1 MPPLKFIFVII
12 FDYLGKL
19 QFYIIIISLYILKSN
34 DYCGFIREKQEKIKI
49 KKIFIAMCLI
59 TMTAATAACGNDNA
73 ASSSSSSAGSSGVQ
87 QTVLNERAT
96 EKGTE
101 ATESSTKATEKGT
114 EKATE
119 KKSETGSSKSDKDKK
134 SKSSKSDKDK
144 KSSSSKSD
152 KDKKSSSSKNSSSN
166 NNNSNNGGGE
176 ITYYYTTTTTG
187 GSTGGNSGSN
197 SSAPNQNSNSGS
209 NGSSKN
215 NNSGS
220 TGKSNNSS
228 SSQSDPH
235 AGKTWHEAEY
245 KVINHPAKT
254 EKVWVVDQPATTKEE
269 PVYETHGVTICNVC
283 GADITNAAYREQHLI
298 AHIEAGEGGSYHD
311 EWREIQVGTK
321 TVTVPEKGHWEEKI
335 VKPAWTEKKLVRE
348 AGWY

>member
-1 MPPLKFIFVII
+1 MK
-12 FDYLGKL
+12 KT
-19 QFYIIIISLYILKSN
+19 
-34 DYCGFIREKQEKIKI
+34 I

-59 TMTAATAACGNDNA
+59 TMTAAAAACGNDNA

-96 EKGTE
+96 EKDTE

-119 KKSETGSSKSDKDKK
+119 KKSGTGSG
-134 SKSSKSDKDK
+134 SSKSDKDK

-152 KDKKSSSSKNSSSN
+152 KKNNENKSN
-166 NNNSNNGGGE
+166 NNSSGNGGE

-187 GSTGGNSGSN
+187 GSTGSSGDN
-197 SSAPNQNSNSGS
+197 SSAPSQNSS
-209 NGSSKN
+209 
-215 NNSGS
+215 SGS
-220 TGKSNNSS
+220 TGKSNGKSNNSS
-228 SSQSDPH
+228 SSQADTH

-245 KVINHPAKT
+245 KVINHPAET

-269 PVYETHGVTICNVC
+269 PVYETHDVTICNVC

-298 AHIEAGEGGSYHD
+298 AHIEAGEGGSYHN

-321 TVTVPEKGHWEEKI
+321 TVKVPEKGHWEKRI

>member
-1 MPPLKFIFVII
+1 MK
-12 FDYLGKL
+12 KT
-19 QFYIIIISLYILKSN
+19 
-34 DYCGFIREKQEKIKI
+34 I
-49 KKIFIAMCLI
+49 KKILMAMCLI
-59 TMTAATAACGNDNA
+59 AMTATAAACGSNNA

-87 QTVLNERAT
+87 QTVFNERAT
-96 EKGTE
+96 ESSTK
-101 ATESSTKATEKGT
+101 ATENSTKATEKGT

-119 KKSETGSSKSDKDKK
+119 KKSGTGFGSSKSDKDKK

-152 KDKKSSSSKNSSSN
+152 KDKKNSSSKSDKKNSKNKSN
-166 NNNSNNGGGE
+166 NNSSGNGGE

-187 GSTGGNSGSN
+187 GSN
-197 SSAPNQNSNSGS
+197 SSASNQNS
-209 NGSSKN
+209 
-215 NNSGS
+215 NSGS

-228 SSQSDPH
+228 SSQADPH

-245 KVINHPAKT
+245 KVINHPAET

-269 PVYETHGVTICNVC
+269 PVYETHGVYVCNDC
-283 GADITNAAYREQHLI
+283 GADITNAAYRKKHLI
-298 AHIEAGEGGSYHD
+298 AHIEAGESGSYHV
-311 EWREIQVGTK
+311 EERRVQTGTK
-321 TVTVPEKGHWEEKI
+321 TVKVPEKGHWEKRI

>member
-1 MPPLKFIFVII
+1 MK
-12 FDYLGKL
+12 KT
-19 QFYIIIISLYILKSN
+19 
-34 DYCGFIREKQEKIKI
+34 I

-59 TMTAATAACGNDNA
+59 AMTATAAACGNNNA
-73 ASSSSSSAGSSGVQ
+73 ASSSSPSAGSSGVQ

-96 EKGTE
+96 ESSTK

-119 KKSETGSSKSDKDKK
+119 KKSGTGSG
-134 SKSSKSDKDK
+134 SSKSDKDK

-152 KDKKSSSSKNSSSN
+152 KDKKSSSSKSDKKNNENKSN
-166 NNNSNNGGGE
+166 NNSSGNGGE

-187 GSTGGNSGSN
+187 GSTGGSSGSN
-197 SSAPNQNSNSGS
+197 SSAPNQNSSSGGNS
-209 NGSSKN
+209 SSKN

-220 TGKSNNSS
+220 TGKSNGKSNNSS
-228 SSQSDPH
+228 SSQADPH

-245 KVINHPAKT
+245 KVINHPAET

-269 PVYETHGVTICNVC
+269 PVYETHGVYVCNDC
-283 GADITNAAYREQHLI
+283 GIIITDNLDHCFEEL
-298 AHIEAGEGGSYHD
+298 EKGNTGSYHV
-311 EWREIQVGTK
+311 EERRVQTGTK
-321 TVTVPEKGHWEEKI
+321 TVKVPEKGHWGKRI
-335 VKPAWTEKKLVRE
+335 VKPAWTEKRLVRE

>member
-1 MPPLKFIFVII
+1 MK
-12 FDYLGKL
+12 KT
-19 QFYIIIISLYILKSN
+19 
-34 DYCGFIREKQEKIKI
+34 I

-59 TMTAATAACGNDNA
+59 TMTAAAAACGNDNA

-119 KKSETGSSKSDKDKK
+119 KKSGTGSSKSDKDKK
-134 SKSSKSDKDK
+134 SNSSKSDKDK

-152 KDKKSSSSKNSSSN
+152 KKNNENKSN
-166 NNNSNNGGGE
+166 NNSSGNGGE
-176 ITYYYTTTTTG
+176 TTYYYTTTTTG
-187 GSTGGNSGSN
+187 GSTGGSSGSN
-197 SSAPNQNSNSGS
+197 SSAPNQNSSSGS
-209 NGSSKN
+209 NGSNKN

-228 SSQSDPH
+228 SSQADPH

-245 KVINHPAKT
+245 KVINHPAET
-254 EKVWVVDQPATTKEE
+254 EKVWVIDQPATTREE
-269 PVYETHGVTICNVC
+269 PVYEIQNKTICNTC
-283 GADITNAAYREQHLI
+283 GAMILDTAELAAHGKSHMLN
-298 AHIEAGEGGSYHD
+298 GENFSYHSKPCSV
-311 EWREIQVGTK
+311 QVGTK
-321 TVTVPEKGHWEEKI
+321 TVTIPEKGHWEKRI
-335 VKPAWTEKKLVRE
+335 VKPAWTEKRLVRE

>member
-1 MPPLKFIFVII
+1 MK
-12 FDYLGKL
+12 KT
-19 QFYIIIISLYILKSN
+19 
-34 DYCGFIREKQEKIKI
+34 I

-59 TMTAATAACGNDNA
+59 TMTAAAAACGNDNA

-119 KKSETGSSKSDKDKK
+119 KKSGTGSGSSKSDKDKK

-152 KDKKSSSSKNSSSN
+152 KKNSSSKNSSSN

-187 GSTGGNSGSN
+187 GSTG
-197 SSAPNQNSNSGS
+197 SSSGS

-228 SSQSDPH
+228 SSQANPH
-235 AGKTWHEAEY
+235 AGKTWHEAVYET
-245 KVINHPAKT
+245 INHPAVT
-254 EKVWVVDQPATTKEE
+254 ENVWVVEQPATTE
-269 PVYETHGVTICNVC
+269 PVTEPHDVTICNDC
-283 GADITNAAYREQHLI
+283 GIILTPDIMESHGIYEIKSGHT
-298 AHIEAGEGGSYHD
+298 GSYHN
-311 EWREIQVGTK
+311 EWRDIQVGTK
-321 TVTVPEKGHWEEKI
+321 TIPEKGHWEKKV
-335 VKPAWTEKKLVRE
+335 VKPAWTEKRLVRE

>member
-1 MPPLKFIFVII
+1 MK
-12 FDYLGKL
+12 KT
-19 QFYIIIISLYILKSN
+19 
-34 DYCGFIREKQEKIKI
+34 I
-49 KKIFIAMCLI
+49 KKILMAMCLI
-59 TMTAATAACGNDNA
+59 AMAATAAACGNNNA
-73 ASSSSSSAGSSGVQ
+73 ASSSSPSAGSSGVQ

-96 EKGTE
+96 EKV
-101 ATESSTKATEKGT
+101 T

-119 KKSETGSSKSDKDKK
+119 KKSGTGSGSSKSDKDKK

-152 KDKKSSSSKNSSSN
+152 KKNSSSKNSRSN

-187 GSTGGNSGSN
+187 GSTGGSSGSN
-197 SSAPNQNSNSGS
+197 SSAPNQNSSSGS

-220 TGKSNNSS
+220 TGKSNGKSNNSS
-228 SSQSDPH
+228 SSQADPH
-235 AGKTWHEAEY
+235 AGKTWHEAVYET
-245 KVINHPAKT
+245 INHPAVT
-254 EKVWVVDQPATTKEE
+254 ENVWVVDQPATTE
-269 PVYETHGVTICNVC
+269 PVYETHDVTICNTC
-283 GADITNAAYREQHLI
+283 GADITDCVSDHGYNHMINGENA
-298 AHIEAGEGGSYHD
+298 SYHN

-321 TVTVPEKGHWEEKI
+321 TIPEKGHWEKRI

>member
-1 MPPLKFIFVII
+1 MK
-12 FDYLGKL
+12 KT
-19 QFYIIIISLYILKSN
+19 
-34 DYCGFIREKQEKIKI
+34 I

-59 TMTAATAACGNDNA
+59 TMTAAAAACGNDNA

-87 QTVLNERAT
+87 QTVFNER
-96 EKGTE
+96 

-119 KKSETGSSKSDKDKK
+119 KKSGTGSG
-134 SKSSKSDKDK
+134 SSKSDKDK

-152 KDKKSSSSKNSSSN
+152 KDKKNSSSKSDKKNNENKSN
-166 NNNSNNGGGE
+166 NNSSGNGGD

-187 GSTGGNSGSN
+187 GSTGGSSGSN
-197 SSAPNQNSNSGS
+197 SSASNQNSSSGGNS
-209 NGSSKN
+209 SSKN

-335 VKPAWTEKKLVRE
+335 VKPAWAEKKLVRE

>member
-1 MPPLKFIFVII
+1 MK
-12 FDYLGKL
+12 KT
-19 QFYIIIISLYILKSN
+19 
-34 DYCGFIREKQEKIKI
+34 I

-59 TMTAATAACGNDNA
+59 AMTATAAACGNNNA
-73 ASSSSSSAGSSGVQ
+73 ASSSSPSASSSGVQ
-87 QTVLNERAT
+87 QTVFNERAT
-96 EKGTE
+96 EKVTE
-101 ATESSTKATEKGT
+101 ATEKGT

-119 KKSETGSSKSDKDKK
+119 KKSGTGSG
-134 SKSSKSDKDK
+134 SSKSDKDK

-152 KDKKSSSSKNSSSN
+152 KDKKSSSSKSDKKNNENKSN
-166 NNNSNNGGGE
+166 NNSSGNGGE

-187 GSTGGNSGSN
+187 GSTGGSSGSN
-197 SSAPNQNSNSGS
+197 SSAPNQNSSSGGNS
-209 NGSSKN
+209 SSKN

-220 TGKSNNSS
+220 TGKSNGKSNNSS
-228 SSQSDPH
+228 SSQADPH

-245 KVINHPAKT
+245 KVINHPAET

-269 PVYETHGVTICNVC
+269 PVYETHDVTICNVC

-298 AHIEAGEGGSYHD
+298 AHIEAGEGGSYHN

-321 TVTVPEKGHWEEKI
+321 TVKVPEKGHWEKRI

>member
-1 MPPLKFIFVII
+1 MK
-12 FDYLGKL
+12 KT
-19 QFYIIIISLYILKSN
+19 
-34 DYCGFIREKQEKIKI
+34 I
-49 KKIFIAMCLI
+49 KKILIAMCLI
-59 TMTAATAACGNDNA
+59 TMTAAAAACGNNNA

-87 QTVLNERAT
+87 QTVFNERAT
-96 EKGTE
+96 EKDTE

-119 KKSETGSSKSDKDKK
+119 KKSGTGFGSSKSDKDKK

-144 KSSSSKSD
+144 KSNSSKSD
-152 KDKKSSSSKNSSSN
+152 KDKKSSSSKSDKKNNENKNNSSGN
-166 NNNSNNGGGE
+166 GGE

-187 GSTGGNSGSN
+187 GSTGSSGDN
-197 SSAPNQNSNSGS
+197 SSAPSQNSSSGGNS
-209 NGSSKN
+209 SSKN

-220 TGKSNNSS
+220 TGKSNGKSNNSS
-228 SSQSDPH
+228 SSQADPH

-245 KVINHPAKT
+245 KVINHPAET

-269 PVYETHGVTICNVC
+269 PVYETHDVTICNVC

-298 AHIEAGEGGSYHD
+298 AHIEAGEGGSYHN

-321 TVTVPEKGHWEEKI
+321 TVTVPEKGHWEKRI

>member
-1 MPPLKFIFVII
+1 MK
-12 FDYLGKL
+12 KT
-19 QFYIIIISLYILKSN
+19 
-34 DYCGFIREKQEKIKI
+34 I
-49 KKIFIAMCLI
+49 KKILIAMCLI
-59 TMTAATAACGNDNA
+59 TMTAAAAACGNDNA

-101 ATESSTKATEKGT
+101 
-114 EKATE
+114 KATE
-119 KKSETGSSKSDKDKK
+119 KKSGTGSGSSKSDKDKK

-152 KDKKSSSSKNSSSN
+152 KKNSSSN

-187 GSTGGNSGSN
+187 GSN
-197 SSAPNQNSNSGS
+197 SSAPSQNSSSGGNS
-209 NGSSKN
+209 SSKN

-235 AGKTWHEAEY
+235 AGKTWHEAVYET
-245 KVINHPAKT
+245 INHPAVT
-254 EKVWVVDQPATTKEE
+254 EEVWVIDQPETTREE
-269 PVYETHGVTICNVC
+269 PVYETQNKTICNTC
-283 GADITNAAYREQHLI
+283 GAMILDTSELAAHGKSHMLN
-298 AHIEAGEGGSYHD
+298 GENFSYHSKPCSV
-311 EWREIQVGTK
+311 QVGTK
-321 TVTVPEKGHWEEKI
+321 TVTIPEKKHKETKI
-335 VKPAWTEKKLVRE
+335 IKPAWTEKKLVRE